1 MFICYWNKKI
11 PVQIVNPPVRVN
23 PVSEPDN
30 ERHVPNDIRRETA
43 RQPPEKFF
51 KKNKN
56 LVQTR
61 KKIPDNGNA
70 QELRIISVHQNES
83 TRNSPAQTL
92 QPYPVK
98 IRENLE
104 QNTDQSPQANENS
117 AKAISKPWIPC

>member
-1 MFICYWNKKI
+1 M
-11 PVQIVNPPVRVN
+11 N

-43 RQPPEKFF
+43 KKPPKKLF
-51 KKNKN
+51 KKNKK
-56 LVQTR
+56 LLQTR
-61 KKIPDNGNA
+61 KKIPDSDNA

-83 TRNSPAQTL
+83 TQNSPAQTL
-92 QPYPVK
+92 PPYSAK